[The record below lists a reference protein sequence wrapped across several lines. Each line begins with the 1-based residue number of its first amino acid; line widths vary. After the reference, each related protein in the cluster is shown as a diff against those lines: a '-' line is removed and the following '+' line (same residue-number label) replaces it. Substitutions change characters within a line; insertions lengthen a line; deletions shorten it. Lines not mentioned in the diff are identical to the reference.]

1 MERTHPANIFV
12 CECITQALFRLMK
25 RKPYHEITVTDIVRE
40 AGVSRNS
47 FYRNYQNIQEIITQ
61 FLEQKTSEWWNEF
74 ITCPD
79 RHHHVISEMFRHFLN
94 MKEEIDLLYHAGLSY
109 LLMEH
114 IIRCGKLN
122 QTGEIKNTYQTAFM
136 SGGLCG
142 IVNEWIVQGMKESPE
157 KMEQFFQ
164 NNKNTFGGKQVNEKN
179 RDGVPNNYSYHNCRD
194 CCWSSC
200 VYFVR
205 TAQRLSLIH
214 I

>member
-1 MERTHPANIFV
+1 MYSGGISGTLVAVYDLGGEWMERTHPANIFV

-47 FYRNYQNIQEIITQ
+47 FYRNYQSIQEIITQ

-79 RHHHVISEMFRHFLN
+79 RHPHVISEMFCHFLN
-94 MKEEIDLLYHAGLSY
+94 MKEEIDILYHAGLSY

-114 IIRCGKLN
+114 IIRCGKLS

-157 KMEQFFQ
+157 KMEQIFS
-164 NNKNTFGGKQVNEKN
+164 KQ
-179 RDGVPNNYSYHNCRD
+179 
-194 CCWSSC
+194 
-200 VYFVR
+200 
-205 TAQRLSLIH
+205 
-214 I
+214 